1 MLNYSSF
8 KMLKITRCT
17 FNEVVAIYEYLT
29 IVEAETVKAEAEKIL
44 PLPHHCSL
52 KIISLKH
59 GMGLP
64 CKISG
69 S

>member
-8 KMLKITRCT
+8 KMLKIIRCT

-44 PLPHHCSL
+44 PLPHHC
-52 KIISLKH
+52 
-59 GMGLP
+59 
-64 CKISG
+64 
-69 S
+69 